1 MVYITNEAVPELRTI
16 IDITNR
22 FNRLNRLSAKP
33 FGFDFLGTLRGLVC
47 VPPRTGPAI

>member
-22 FNRLNRLSAKP
+22 FNRLNRLIAKP
-33 FGFDFLGTLRGLVC
+33 LGFDFFGALRGLVC
-47 VPPRTGPAI
+47 VPPSNGLQ